1 MKATAVSRPK
11 QRAARERRGVG
22 ADAKSPRVKRFPSRA
37 SLTRLEELTNIG
49 PSIAG
54 DLRLIGISRPADLV
68 GKDPYALY
76 DRLCVARGV
85 RQDPCVLDV
94 FISAV
99 RYMEGA
105 PARPWYRY
113 TAERKRTLADR

>member
-1 MKATAVSRPK
+1 MSPRGGVAPARRPSARGD
-11 QRAARERRGVG
+11 RAA
-22 ADAKSPRVKRFPSRA
+22 
-37 SLTRLEELTNIG
+37 LTQLEEIVNIG

-54 DLRLIGISRPADLV
+54 DLRLIGISRPKDLV
-68 GKDPYALY
+68 GQDPYILY
-76 DRLCVARGV
+76 DRLCSARRV

-113 TAERKRTLADR
+113 TAERKRILAARRV

>member
-1 MKATAVSRPK
+1 MSGAAV
-11 QRAARERRGVG
+11 RA
-22 ADAKSPRVKRFPSRA
+22 PRKRVPQSRA
-37 SLTRLEELTNIG
+37 SVVRLEEIANIG

-54 DLRLIGISRPADLV
+54 DLRLIGIASPKNLV
-68 GKDPYALY
+68 GQDPYALY
-76 DRLCVARGV
+76 DKLCRARGA

-105 PARPWYRY
+105 PPRPWYRY
-113 TAERKRTLADR
+113 TAERKRTLAARSA

>member
-1 MKATAVSRPK
+1 MSPAVARARKGIPRS
-11 QRAARERRGVG
+11 RAA
-22 ADAKSPRVKRFPSRA
+22 
-37 SLTRLEELTNIG
+37 LTRLEEIANIG

-54 DLRLIGISRPADLV
+54 DLRLIGIAGPRNLV
-68 GKDPYALY
+68 GQDPYVLY
-76 DRLCVARGV
+76 DKLCLARGV

-113 TAERKRTLADR
+113 TAERKRTLATRSA

>member
-1 MKATAVSRPK
+1 M
-11 QRAARERRGVG
+11 
-22 ADAKSPRVKRFPSRA
+22 SPRANRA
-37 SLTRLEELTNIG
+37 LRSALTRLEEITNIG

-54 DLRLIGISRPADLV
+54 DLRLIGIQAPKDLV
-68 GKDPYALY
+68 GQDPYRLY
-76 DRLCVARGV
+76 DRLCLARGV
-85 RQDPCVLDV
+85 RQDPCVVDV

-113 TAERKRTLADR
+113 TAERKRTLAKQSA